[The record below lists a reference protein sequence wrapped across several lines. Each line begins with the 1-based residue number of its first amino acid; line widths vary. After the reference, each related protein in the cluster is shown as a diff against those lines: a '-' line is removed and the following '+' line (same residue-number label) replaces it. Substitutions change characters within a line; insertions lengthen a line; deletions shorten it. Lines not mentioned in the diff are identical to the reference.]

1 MPCHRA
7 SGNGASMNGALVN
20 GALVNEAL
28 VNGASMNR
36 ASVNGAL
43 VNGALVNE
51 ALVNGASM
59 NRASVNGAL
68 VNGASVNGASGNGA
82 WESVGAEVSQLDWSW
97 GVPCR
102 YCQYELL
109 PSCVPPNKEWCMY
122 NMYSLKPE
130 SDERDKRIK
139 QWDTL
144 DLSKQQTRVITT
156 S

>member
-1 MPCHRA
+1 MVICNTECNSHRA

-20 GALVNEAL
+20 GALVN
-28 VNGASMNR
+28 GASMNR
-36 ASVNGAL
+36 AL
-43 VNGALVNE
+43 VNGALVN
-51 ALVNGASM
+51 G
-59 NRASVNGAL
+59 ASVNGAL

-82 WESVGAEVSQLDWSW
+82 WESVGAAVSQLDWSW
-97 GVPCR
+97 GVLCR